1 MTHPKPTESELA
13 ILSVLWDKGQATV
26 REVYDTLYRSEGGG
40 YTTALKLLQLMH
52 GKGLVVRDETQRAHT
67 YSATISKD
75 STQSRILGDLVQKL
89 FDGSAGALVMRALG
103 AGKGPDAQE
112 LEAIRTLLNELEKR
126 GDSDRDR

>member
-1 MTHPKPTESELA
+1 MTLPKPTESELA
-13 ILSVLWDKGQATV
+13 ILNVLWDRGHATV
-26 REVYDTLYRSEGGG
+26 REVYDILYRSDGGG

-67 YSATISKD
+67 YRAAISKD
-75 STQSRILGDLVQKL
+75 STQSRILGDLVKKL
-89 FDGSAGALVMRALG
+89 FDGRAGALVMRALG

-112 LEAIRTLLNELEKR
+112 LQAIRTLLNELEKR